1 MGIENQVKEVLN
13 LFKDLVFF
21 EEEKKIGG
29 KIYVLNEDYYEIE
42 IQIQDF
48 PSSFPIVKE
57 TLTRIPVKAD
67 RHVYIDTGS
76 LCFTT
81 KAIADILLK
90 SKIKTLKDFIVN
102 VLIPYLRN
110 NSYYEIHGKYFEN
123 EYSHGVLGI
132 IESYKDILKING
144 EYSIAKI
151 MLDRIENRNIK
162 FKDNCYCGSNFT
174 LKKCSN
180 GKHDKAYREFKFINK
195 ETLTRDLMQMIEFL
209 KK

>member
-29 KIYVLNEDYYEIE
+29 KIYVLNDDYYEIE